1 MLIHVMRT
9 GSHFDYIKD
18 FLLNDLIEK
27 KGIIKFK
34 RSTGWT
40 TIGTDP
46 IRGTDRNAVF
56 IGTDRRALA
65 V

>member
-1 MLIHVMRT
+1 MLIHVVRT
-9 GSHFDYIKD
+9 GRHFDYIKD

-34 RSTGWT
+34 RSTGWA

-46 IRGTDRNAVF
+46 IRGTNRDAAF
-56 IGTDRRALA
+56 IGTDRRAPA